1 MAATKQVKDKIR
13 ATSNIKQITRA
24 MEMVAATKMRK
35 AETCALGARPYAKE
49 ALLLLSDVLRFARA
63 EELKHRN
70 PLMQKGKGKLT
81 CLVVITSDRGLCG
94 PYNNAVLRAS
104 WKFFQD
110 NRDVSVITIGR
121 KGQEFFERRGV
132 KPEYSFFQFSDIA
145 NLGDIVP
152 LADVL
157 LSSFARG
164 AYAQV
169 VFCSTAFISA
179 LAQEVRFRQILPLE
193 LAELE
198 QIIADIVP
206 KKGKYAE
213 FSLAQEPGKSSA
225 YVLEPSWQEL
235 FDTLVA
241 ELVRVEILHLVFEAN
256 ASEHSSRMV
265 AMKNATENAEDL
277 IEFLTRQLNKARQ
290 AAITQELAEVTTAKE
305 ALTAE

>member
-35 AETCALGARPYAKE
+35 AEIVALGARPYAKE
-49 ALLLLSDVLRFARA
+49 ALLLLSDVLRFATA
-63 EELKHRN
+63 EELQHGN
-70 PLMQKGKGKLT
+70 ALMRQGTGERI
-81 CLVVITSDRGLCG
+81 CLVVVTSDRGLCG
-94 PYNNAVLRAS
+94 AYNNSVLRAS

-110 NRDVSVITIGR
+110 NQYVSVITIGR

-132 KPEYSFFQFSDIA
+132 KPEHSFFQFSDIA

-157 LSSFARG
+157 VSLFVRG
-164 AYAQV
+164 TYAKV

-179 LAQEVRFRQILPLE
+179 LAQKAGFKQILPLE

-198 QIIADIVP
+198 RIIADIIP
-206 KKGKYAE
+206 KKGKYAQL
-213 FSLAQEPGKSSA
+213 SLAQEFGKSPA
-225 YVLEPSWQEL
+225 YVLEPSAQKL

-241 ELVRVEILHLVFEAN
+241 ELVRVEILHLVFESN
-256 ASEHSSRMV
+256 ASEHSSRMI

-277 IEFLTRQLNKARQ
+277 IESLTRQLNKARQ

-305 ALTAE
+305 ALTSE